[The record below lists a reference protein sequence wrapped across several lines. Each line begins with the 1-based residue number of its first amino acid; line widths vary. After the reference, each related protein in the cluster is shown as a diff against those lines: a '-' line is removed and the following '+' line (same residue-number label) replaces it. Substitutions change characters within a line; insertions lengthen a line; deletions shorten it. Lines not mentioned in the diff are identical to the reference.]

1 MPAETDATA
10 ALDLIERDGF
20 RTGSGW
26 AKAHVITQAH
36 EGTPLFDAIHAFLH
50 RIEGDVPNAAYWVS
64 AGGHGF
70 RSQRARIRTNRPARL
85 HEGRRKVTHLSWRLS
100 IRESWPA
107 KMRHFRLRSL
117 RQTSL
122 TPSAS

>member
-20 RTGSGW
+20 RTGLGW

-50 RIEGDVPNAAYWVS
+50 RIEGDLPNAAYWDRRSGSVGLPWAAWSRCSRSPLSVS
-64 AGGHGF
+64 G
-70 RSQRARIRTNRPARL
+70 T
-85 HEGRRKVTHLSWRLS
+85 
-100 IRESWPA
+100 
-107 KMRHFRLRSL
+107 
-117 RQTSL
+117 
-122 TPSAS
+122 